1 MLYQQPWVNPD
12 EIQAMQQAQA
22 PAIAGYLNMPPKPE
36 GVGGFFAN
44 PFIGALGAGIS
55 AAAAKPHTGAFGSG
69 FQNAMTNMQEAQQ
82 NQIKNQYQ
90 SLQMQAMMQKME
102 QESQER
108 QAKQQGAKAL
118 LDYLGGQGRTPLGSG
133 DLSIATPGANQAPQG
148 IAAQS
153 AATSQQQPA
162 ANPQQIQLA
171 QYLAAMG
178 DYDKAVDV
186 ALKGTMGADPSYTQ
200 PVAGV
205 DAQGN
210 PIYFQADKAGNLK
223 VINGIRPNQQ
233 NPLSKAMLDSDQK
246 KLDRVTESAD
256 NAQSLISNIQNFR
269 NALGKFETGTGAGV
283 KLQAGQLDQSVLG
296 GAFSN
301 RDSVAAGEAIKNFG
315 TSFVLNFVQQTK
327 GAISDNE
334 MKTFTK
340 ASPGIENTRTGN
352 ERIANAMEASAQRTV
367 EKANFL
373 RAYIEQNG
381 SLSGSESAWIKF
393 VNENPVIDKD
403 FNLNLDNVGNWQN
416 YLNSGYKKSS
426 VNTAQYSQPTTSA
439 QTKNP
444 AEQQVQTL
452 QANQQRLAQLQSLAQ
467 DAIKRGANP
476 QQVQARLQQQLKS
489 LGM

>member
-1 MLYQQPWVNPD
+1 MFYQQPWINPD
-12 EIQAMQQAQA
+12 EIQSMQQVQQ
-22 PAIAGYLNMPPKPE
+22 PAISGYLNMPPKPE

-55 AAAAKPHTGAFGSG
+55 AAAAKPGTGAFGVG
-69 FQNAMTNMQEAQQ
+69 FQNAMGNMQNIQRD
-82 NQIKNQYQ
+82 QIKNQYQ
-90 SLQMQAMMQKME
+90 ALQMQAMLQKME

-118 LDYLGGQGRTPLGSG
+118 LDYLNGQGRSPLGSDNAG
-133 DLSIATPGANQAPQG
+133 AQTPTQSSTGV
-148 IAAQS
+148 AAQS
-153 AATSQQQPA
+153 AAAFQQLATTS
-162 ANPQQIQLA
+162 PQQAQLA
-171 QYLAAMG
+171 QIAAAMG
-178 DYDKAVDV
+178 NYDKALDI
-186 ALKGTMGADPSYTQ
+186 AIKSSAGGDPSYTQ

-210 PIYFQADKAGNLK
+210 PVYFQADKAGNLK

-269 NALGKFETGTGAGV
+269 NALGKFETGTGAGL

-340 ASPGIENTRTGN
+340 ASPGIENTRAGN

-373 RAYIEQNG
+373 RAYIENNG
-381 SLSGSESAWIKF
+381 SLSGSEAAWRKF
-393 VNENPVIDKD
+393 VNENPIIDKD
-403 FNLNLDNVGNWQN
+403 FNLNLNNVGSWQN
-416 YLNSGYKKSS
+416 YLNSGYKKSNT
-426 VNTAQYSQPTTSA
+426 NTAQYSQPATAA

-444 AEQQVQTL
+444 AEQQVQSL
-452 QANQQRLAQLQSLAQ
+452 QDNQQRVAQLQSLAQ
-467 DAIKRGANP
+467 DAINRGANP

-489 LGM
+489 LGI